1 MAKFTTTTHATFIP
15 EIWSKEAQIAR
26 ESKLLMANRVER
38 YDVDFANG
46 GDLLHIPKVSTLS
59 ASDISTSDGTISDS
73 TPTEGEAT
81 ITIDKWKGCSVDILD
96 LVTAQAKL
104 DLMKLYSEK
113 LGYALALSVDTDL
126 LALYTG
132 LSTNVV
138 GTYNTELTDAVIR
151 SAVQKLDEAD
161 APFEDRFC
169 AVKPSAKYTM
179 LGIDKFV
186 RYDAMGPAGG
196 GTNIQK
202 GDIGELYG
210 VTFMSSNNVV
220 KSTNDTHNLMWQKS
234 AFGLAMVKDVRIEK
248 MARTAFSDRLAASEL
263 YGVAELRDDH
273 AVQVK
278 S

>member
-1 MAKFTTTTHATFIP
+1 MAKFTTTTHDKFIP

-26 ESKLLMANRVER
+26 EKKLLMANRVER

-46 GDLLHIPKVSTLS
+46 GDLLHIPKVSNLS
-59 ASDISTSDGTISDS
+59 ASAISTTDGTITDS

-81 ITIDKWKGCSVDILD
+81 ITIDKWMGCSVDILD
-96 LVTAQAKL
+96 IVTAQAKL

-113 LGYALALSVDTDL
+113 LGFALALSVDTDL
-126 LALYTG
+126 LALYDN
-132 LSTNVV
+132 LSQNV
-138 GTYNTELTDAVIR
+138 GTYATDLTDAVIR
-151 SAVQKLDEAD
+151 AAVQKLDEAD
-161 APFEDRFC
+161 APYDDRFC
-169 AVKPSAKYTM
+169 AVKPAQKYAL

-186 RYDAMGPAGG
+186 RYDSMGPSTAGSP
-196 GTNIQK
+196 IKK

-210 VTFMSSNNVV
+210 VVFMNSNNVV
-220 KSTNDTHNLMWQKS
+220 KSSSDTHNMMWQKS
-234 AFGLAMVKDVRIEK
+234 AFGLAMAKDVKVEK

-273 AVQVK
+273 AVQVR